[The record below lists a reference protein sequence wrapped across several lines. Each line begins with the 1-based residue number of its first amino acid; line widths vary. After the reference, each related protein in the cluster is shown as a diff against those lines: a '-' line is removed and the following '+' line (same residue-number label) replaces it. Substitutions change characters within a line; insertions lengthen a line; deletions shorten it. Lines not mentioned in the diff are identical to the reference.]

1 MFTLT
6 NGVFF
11 TGNGIINDKQ
21 MVVDGDTI
29 LGFVS
34 ESAIPDESRVIDL
47 QGKNVSPGFI
57 DLQIN
62 GGCGDFFDK
71 KIKLSRISLISEDLA
86 KYGVTRWMPTF
97 LSLSKSDMMGLQ
109 SKLKILQ
116 GKHGIL
122 GFHFEGPWIDK
133 DKAGVHSTNN
143 LRDWDIEDFD
153 FIKQA
158 TSRGIVCITLSSL
171 RIQQSDL
178 IALSN
183 IKGVKVLLGHTL
195 ATYDDA
201 VDFFSHGG
209 SGVTHIFNA
218 MSQPSAREP
227 GIITAAMERCN
238 VRVSVIADLF
248 HVDVSILR
256 LLKRAF
262 ESDAVYLV
270 SDTMPVFC
278 SEVNEFSI
286 DGNVCKLSDGK
297 ILDEK
302 GRLAGAAIT
311 IADAI
316 RNCIQSVG
324 IPMDE
329 SLRMG
334 SLYPAKAVGIDEHY
348 GYLKEGYKADFT
360 VFNNQ
365 LQIFSTY
372 RDGELVY
379 EQ

>member
-11 TGNGIINDKQ
+11 TGKDVINDKH
-21 MVVDGDTI
+21 MVVDGGRI

-34 ESAIPDESRVIDL
+34 ESTIPDESEVINL
-47 QGKNVSPGFI
+47 QGKNVAPGFI

-62 GGCGDFFDK
+62 GGCGKFFDK
-71 KIKLSRISLISEDLA
+71 KITLSHISVISENLA

-97 LSLSKSDMMGLQ
+97 LSLPKSDMMKLQ
-109 SKLKILQ
+109 SKLEILQ
-116 GKHGIL
+116 GKHGVL
-122 GFHFEGPWIDK
+122 GVHLEGPWIDE
-133 DKAGVHSTNN
+133 DKAGVHTANN
-143 LRDWDIEDFD
+143 LRNWEVEDFD

-158 TSRGIVCITLSSL
+158 TNSGLVCVTLSCL
-171 RIQQSDL
+171 RIQPSD
-178 IALSN
+178 IVTLSN
-183 IKGVKVLLGHTL
+183 MEGVRVLLGHTL
-195 ATYDDA
+195 ATYEDA
-201 VDFFSHGG
+201 VDFFSRGG

-218 MSQPSAREP
+218 MSQPCSREP
-227 GIITAAMERCN
+227 GIITAAMENGN

-262 ESDAVYLV
+262 ESDTVYLV

-278 SEVNEFSI
+278 SDASEFSI
-286 DGNVCKLSDGK
+286 DGNICKLSDGR
-297 ILDEK
+297 IIDEK
-302 GRLAGAAIT
+302 GRLAGSAIT

-329 SLRMG
+329 ALRMG
-334 SLYPAKAVGIDEHY
+334 SLYPAKAIGIDDNY
-348 GYLKEGYKADFT
+348 GYLECGYKADFT

-372 RDGELVY
+372 RDGELLF